1 MSHDAP
7 EGFQPHTRHSPLTR
21 PWEPIF
27 VQTTEAAVILG
38 LRLAEPHTNSRGF
51 AHGGLIAAIADNAMG
66 LSCGL
71 RFSGPNALVT
81 INLTVDYLGT
91 ARIGQWLAFET
102 VFVKATSSMAFA
114 SLIVTADGEACAKA
128 SSTFRNM
135 APKANPTNPA

>member
-27 VQTTEAAVILG
+27 AQTTKAAVILG

-71 RFSGPNALVT
+71 HFPGPNALVT
-81 INLTVDYLGT
+81 INLTVDYMGT

-114 SLIVTADGEACAKA
+114 SLVATADGEPCAKA
-128 SSTFRNM
+128 NSTFRNM
-135 APKANPTNPA
+135 APKSKPTDLT